1 MSVRTVCLIAVLAF
15 SEAAGQQSS
24 VVPIGPPFGSA
35 NQLVSPDGA
44 LGLFG
49 IDQVAQLWLE
59 DIRTRRRRLVLTATV
74 QTLTVAWSPDSAAF
88 IVNDRETSDLEFAYV
103 YDSKTLDRLDLRG
116 RILVTDPKAVRF
128 VPGVKTAPHSYF
140 HAIRWLDSRQVEL
153 QLHGHTDVV
162 RRGGNVLPG
171 ASASTSAIASPG
183 MARCR
188 SSPSASPQSMTE
200 EDAAGWNSRPVGRV
214 TRLVHVA

>member
-74 QTLTVAWSPDSAAF
+74 QTLTVAWSPESAAF

-128 VPGVKTAPHSYF
+128 VPGVKTAPIPISMQSDG
-140 HAIRWLDSRQVEL
+140 WTLGKWSC
-153 QLHGHTDVV
+153 
-162 RRGGNVLPG
+162 N
-171 ASASTSAIASPG
+171 STATLTVSGEVAMFSPG
-183 MARCR
+183 RVLRPPLSRHQGWRGAEALRARLR
-188 SSPSASPQSMTE
+188 
-200 EDAAGWNSRPVGRV
+200 NR
-214 TRLVHVA
+214 